1 MICHIQAC
9 SEPCVNFSAEMLA
22 SEQPESVN
30 ISDAHRTQYKIVDLK
45 PETEYIVSVHA
56 VTIEDGKKVFVMNT
70 TGILAGLL
78 MPLTH
83 SRSYVGY
90 FQQWRRMCGAYTV
103 SFLCAK
109 DFQKLCINFDKIF
122 SVSSLWLWEND

>member
-1 MICHIQAC
+1 
-9 SEPCVNFSAEMLA
+9 MLA

-103 SFLCAK
+103 SFFVCKRLSK
-109 DFQKLCINFDKIF
+109 VMYKF
-122 SVSSLWLWEND
+122 